1 MKQSQTYLI
10 ALCLFQLSNDRGE
23 PSLVNV
29 SETDSGALDL
39 SSGSRDRENM
49 KSRSSVASHH
59 SHHSSSYQSE
69 GTSAASSAST
79 NVLTGSISGGTAVV
93 ADVMD
98 LTLPDKNATFEVC
111 YVCGDEFKRG
121 TLAYSFVKQVAP
133 KEPFYPSLT
142 SHPRPS
148 RSRPIGTCFKI
159 WKMSNVEI
167 NWFSYHLDFKNVKSI
182 WFD

>member
-1 MKQSQTYLI
+1 MIFDTNYLTNHTYLI
-10 ALCLFQLSNDRGE
+10 VQKKYKYLMKISLSLSLQLSNDRGE

-79 NVLTGSISGGTAVV
+79 NVLTGSISGGTASV

-148 RSRPIGTCFKI
+148 RSRPIGKCT
-159 WKMSNVEI
+159 
-167 NWFSYHLDFKNVKSI
+167 
-182 WFD
+182 